1 MNRIGDGLN
10 VSVKGRVDDSKDCG
24 FSSWLKWKKS
34 FTGVETTER
43 GLSRKAPY
51 IYFDM

>member
-24 FSSWLKWKKS
+24 FSSWLSWKNHLLGWKQLKE
-34 FTGVETTER
+34 V
-43 GLSRKAPY
+43 
-51 IYFDM
+51 